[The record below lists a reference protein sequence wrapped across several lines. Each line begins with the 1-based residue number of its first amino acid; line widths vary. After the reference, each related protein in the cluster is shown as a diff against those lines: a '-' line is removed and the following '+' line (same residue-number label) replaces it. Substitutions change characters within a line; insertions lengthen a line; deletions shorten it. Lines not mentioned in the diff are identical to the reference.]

1 MVVQTIRVYIYAY
14 LGFVL
19 ENSGRS
25 TRAIAGCSG
34 LVVCLHNTNNM
45 MSCSCVLTPVDVV
58 YLANPFP
65 LLAVSLSIIVVPT
78 LVREG
83 LEAFTYS
90 HERIL

>member
-1 MVVQTIRVYIYAY
+1 MLVQTIRVYTYIHAY

-45 MSCSCVLTPVDVV
+45 MSCLCVLTPFPPSLDVVV
-58 YLANPFP
+58 YLAIP
-65 LLAVSLSIIVVPT
+65 L
-78 LVREG
+78 
-83 LEAFTYS
+83 
-90 HERIL
+90 